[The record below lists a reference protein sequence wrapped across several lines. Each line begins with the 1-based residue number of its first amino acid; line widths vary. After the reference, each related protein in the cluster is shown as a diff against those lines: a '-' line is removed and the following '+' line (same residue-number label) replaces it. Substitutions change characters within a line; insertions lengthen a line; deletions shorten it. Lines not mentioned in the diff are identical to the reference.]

1 MGGGVGDG
9 EHHDHQQQLHLYL
22 LTSCMTI
29 SSMSLGN
36 YLYTSNVSMW
46 EVPLQMA
53 IVRSQDGGWKKQH
66 RHHCRQTNT
75 PRFSCNPAT
84 PCYKCFL
91 KFLAV
96 SEALHLSSLRGNF
109 QLGRITRTAI
119 GITGHFT
126 LLAALIVTCSYPAGH
141 RSTSASACIVCCRRT
156 VRCWARGLADVFY
169 RFLAGSSGRDIGML
183 EG

>member
-1 MGGGVGDG
+1 
-9 EHHDHQQQLHLYL
+9 
-22 LTSCMTI
+22 
-29 SSMSLGN
+29 
-36 YLYTSNVSMW
+36 MW

-66 RHHCRQTNT
+66 RHQCRQTNT

-126 LLAALIVTCSYPAGH
+126 LLAALVVTCSYPAGH